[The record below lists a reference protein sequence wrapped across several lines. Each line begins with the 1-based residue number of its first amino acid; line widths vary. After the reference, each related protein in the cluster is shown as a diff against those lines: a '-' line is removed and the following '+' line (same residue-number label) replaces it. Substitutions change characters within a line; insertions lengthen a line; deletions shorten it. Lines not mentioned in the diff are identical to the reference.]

1 MGHVVPALCFSHF
14 LQCQLTAAGVPGHPG
29 RSARPAA
36 AQGPESGRA
45 RAATPRP
52 IGAVARALVLR
63 VTRGGVT
70 EALAVV
76 SSQKALTAGR
86 EREVIGSR
94 SQRVPG

>member
-1 MGHVVPALCFSHF
+1 M
-14 LQCQLTAAGVPGHPG
+14 AAGGAGPRG
-29 RSARPAA
+29 ARALPRA
-36 AQGPESGRA
+36 AQVPDRGHA